1 MVCLKKYGLGQVQAC
16 IRNLDNMVLMP
27 ELHIYDCTERSKK
40 INSKNDQKLLVSC
53 NLYAEHVL
61 RLAVVIYEPNIREK
75 K

>member
-1 MVCLKKYGLGQVQAC
+1 
-16 IRNLDNMVLMP
+16 MVLMP